1 MTRNDCWNLFP
12 FFPFSVCRTAVWAF
26 RLGFLLDFL
35 VFFRY
40 LGRLALVRLLS
51 MMCLMVHYYCLS
63 VTNVIQYWALAPGFY
78 YFPFLMMMMIFG
90 LLHFSFFLR
99 KTGQQMCV
107 LCFKCVS
114 IICFEM
120 VWQTICSL
128 SNIKTDWLMLLPLTD
143 SAFQFDLQSLES
155 TSFSTAVSAFFVM
168 LPKHWTHW
176 GMIIMLVSPTH
187 TQLHTLF

>member
-1 MTRNDCWNLFP
+1 MSYSIEHWH
-12 FFPFSVCRTAVWAF
+12 
-26 RLGFLLDFL
+26 L
-35 VFFRY
+35 VFIIFHFWWWWWWY
-40 LGRLALVRLLS
+40 LVCYISL
-51 MMCLMVHYYCLS
+51 
-63 VTNVIQYWALAPGFY
+63 
-78 YFPFLMMMMIFG
+78 
-90 LLHFSFFLR
+90 FFLR

-128 SNIKTDWLMLLPLTD
+128 SNIKTDWLRLLLLLQTD
-143 SAFQFDLQSLES
+143 SASQFDLQSLKS

-176 GMIIMLVSPTH
+176 GMIIMLASPTH
-187 TQLHTLF
+187 THNCTLYSKCFLTATSSFQWVINHIPLLQ